1 MFELEKERADAKI
14 RVARD
19 IISNPTDLRF
29 LGDIE
34 RDADHAGWW
43 GTEASLI
50 YLMEGQPPT
59 RRAKLEKT
67 FADIDEGYT
76 KRANAAGTLLL
87 TVDEWETAV
96 KMERDAKHAAE
107 KGGR

>member
-59 RRAKLEKT
+59 RRAKMWQT
-67 FADIDEGYT
+67 SA
-76 KRANAAGTLLL
+76 KRSTTCRQPEA
-87 TVDEWETAV
+87 
-96 KMERDAKHAAE
+96 RAKPTST
-107 KGGR
+107 G